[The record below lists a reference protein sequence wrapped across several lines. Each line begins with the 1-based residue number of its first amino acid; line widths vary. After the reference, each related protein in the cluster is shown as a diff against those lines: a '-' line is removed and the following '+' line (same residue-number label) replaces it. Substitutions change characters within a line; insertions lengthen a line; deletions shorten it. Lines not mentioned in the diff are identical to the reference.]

1 MDLNVNDLKKLPLK
15 IKALIVFGIC
25 LLLGYFY
32 YMFFFQEILA
42 QQTTL
47 DSKLTEMQ
55 QQIVEKERV
64 VAQLDRY
71 IREINTLKQS
81 FSLAL
86 LKLPNAREIAGLL
99 ASVVLSGE
107 EAGVNFLLFEP
118 TPPAPKPPEAKP
130 GAPPKPAEAKAPAKP
145 ADAKESPAKPADA
158 KDPSAKPAVP
168 EKFYDEIPIK
178 VQLTGSFHNT
188 VSFYAKVA
196 KLSRIV
202 NVEDIIMGDAQ
213 DVKGRGRIVRTS
225 CTVKTYMFV
234 DRKQ

>member
-1 MDLNVNDLKKLPLK
+1 MDINVDDLKKLSPK
-15 IKALIVFGIC
+15 MKALIVSLVC

-32 YMFFFQEILA
+32 YMFFFQEIIA
-42 QQTTL
+42 KQIAL
-47 DSKLTEMQ
+47 DAKLTGMQ
-55 QQIVEKERV
+55 QQIVEKEKV

-71 IREINTLKQS
+71 IREINALKQS
-81 FSLAL
+81 FALAL

-118 TPPAPKPPEAKP
+118 KPPEPKPPEVKP
-130 GAPPKPAEAKAPAKP
+130 GAPPKPADAKA
-145 ADAKESPAKPADA
+145 S
-158 KDPSAKPAVP
+158 SAKPAVP

-178 VQLTGSFHNT
+178 VQLAGSFHNT

-202 NVEDIIMGDAQ
+202 NVEEIVMGDAQ
-213 DVKGRGRIVRTS
+213 DVKGRGRVLKTS

>member
-1 MDLNVNDLKKLPLK
+1 MDFNVNDLKKLSLK
-15 IKALIVFGIC
+15 IKALIVFLIC

-42 QQTTL
+42 KQATL
-47 DSKLTEMQ
+47 DSKLTDLQ
-55 QQIVEKERV
+55 QQIVEKEKV

-81 FSLAL
+81 FTLAL

-118 TPPAPKPPEAKP
+118 TPPAPKPPEVKP
-130 GAPPKPAEAKAPAKP
+130 GAPPKPTDAKAP
-145 ADAKESPAKPADA
+145 PAKPADA

-202 NVEDIIMGDAQ
+202 NVEDIVIGDAQ
-213 DVKGRGRIVRTS
+213 DVKGRGRILKTS

>member
-1 MDLNVNDLKKLPLK
+1 MDINVDSLKKLSIK
-15 IKALIVFGIC
+15 MKALIVFLIC
-25 LLLGYFY
+25 LLLGYCY
-32 YMFFFQEILA
+32 YMFFFQAILA
-42 QQTTL
+42 KQKSL
-47 DSKLTEMQ
+47 DTKLMEMQ
-55 QQIVEKERV
+55 QQIAEKEKV

-71 IREINTLKQS
+71 IREIDALKQS
-81 FSLAL
+81 FTLAL

-118 TPPAPKPPEAKP
+118 KPPEVKLV
-130 GAPPKPAEAKAPAKP
+130 APPKPTDAKAPPAKP
-145 ADAKESPAKPADA
+145 ADAKAPP
-158 KDPSAKPAVP
+158 AKPAVP

-188 VSFYAKVA
+188 VSFYAKIA

-202 NVEDIIMGDAQ
+202 NVEEIAMGDAK
-213 DVKGRGRIVRTS
+213 DVKGKGLIVRTS

-234 DRKQ
+234 DKKP

>member
-1 MDLNVNDLKKLPLK
+1 MDLNVDALKKLSLK
-15 IKALIVFGIC
+15 IKALIVFVIC

-32 YMFFFQEILA
+32 YALFFQAMLA
-42 QQTTL
+42 KQTAFDT
-47 DSKLTEMQ
+47 KLAELQ
-55 QQIVEKERV
+55 QQVVEKEKV

-71 IREINTLKQS
+71 IREINALKQS
-81 FSLAL
+81 FTLAL

-118 TPPAPKPPEAKP
+118 KPPEVKPVVPSKPTDAKAPPAKP
-130 GAPPKPAEAKAPAKP
+130 TDPKAPPAKP
-145 ADAKESPAKPADA
+145 AA
-158 KDPSAKPAVP
+158 P

-178 VQLTGSFHNT
+178 VQIAGSFHST
-188 VSFYAKVA
+188 VSFYAKIA

-202 NVEDIIMGDAQ
+202 NVEEIVMADAK
-213 DVKGRGRIVRTS
+213 DVKGKGWVVRTT

>member
-1 MDLNVNDLKKLPLK
+1 MNINVDDLKKLSLK
-15 IKALIVFGIC
+15 MKALIVFLIC

-32 YMFFFQEILA
+32 YMLFFQAILTKQRA
-42 QQTTL
+42 L
-47 DSKLTEMQ
+47 DTKLTEMQ
-55 QQIVEKERV
+55 QQIVEKEKV

-71 IREINTLKQS
+71 IREIDALKQS
-81 FSLAL
+81 FTLAL

-107 EAGVNFLLFEP
+107 ETGVNFLLFEP
-118 TPPAPKPPEAKP
+118 KPPETKPPEVKKP
-130 GAPPKPAEAKAPAKP
+130 GAPPKPVDAKAPPAKP
-145 ADAKESPAKPADA
+145 ADAKAPPAM
-158 KDPSAKPAVP
+158 PAVP

-178 VQLTGSFHNT
+178 VQLAGGFHNT
-188 VSFYAKVA
+188 VSFYAKIA

-202 NVEDIIMGDAQ
+202 NVEDIVMEAQ